1 MGGPQDFS
9 FLSGLRSAHPVCM
22 PGSDDMAVKYS
33 TYTVYRYW
41 ADRMCV
47 TCLTPRKAGHLPG
60 LGRRE
65 RFRGFTSSCIRRE
78 RHVTDAMGKN
88 ATMVKKLERK
98 RRNVSRTRNFTNF
111 EV

>member
-9 FLSGLRSAHPVCM
+9 FLFGLRSAHPVRM
-22 PGSDDMAVKYS
+22 PGSA
-33 TYTVYRYW
+33 YTVYRYW
-41 ADRMCV
+41 SDRICV

-111 EV
+111 DF